1 MIRKI
6 KYDVTFI
13 GVKKRKIILITMLA
27 EDFRPSIKSKV
38 SIGYDIAPLTFFLRT
53 MVAPKR
59 ALSKESSQTFIRF
72 AFLFIRFCAR

>member
-13 GVKKRKIILITMLA
+13 GVKKRKKFLITMLS
-27 EDFRPSIKSKV
+27 SIKSKV

-53 MVAPKR
+53 MAAPKR
-59 ALSKESSQTFIRF
+59 VLSKELSQNFIRF
-72 AFLFIRFCAR
+72 AFLFIRFCARYF